1 MLCIAQLCRK
11 LFRRINIHKFII
23 IPLVFLLGGCWHAND
38 PRPVMVNADVSTNA
52 GKLCVKAPDVSD
64 DEYILYVC
72 FF

>member
-1 MLCIAQLCRK
+1 M
-11 LFRRINIHKFII
+11 
-23 IPLVFLLGGCWHAND
+23 GGCWHAND
-38 PRPVMVNADVSTNA
+38 PGPVMVNADVSTNA